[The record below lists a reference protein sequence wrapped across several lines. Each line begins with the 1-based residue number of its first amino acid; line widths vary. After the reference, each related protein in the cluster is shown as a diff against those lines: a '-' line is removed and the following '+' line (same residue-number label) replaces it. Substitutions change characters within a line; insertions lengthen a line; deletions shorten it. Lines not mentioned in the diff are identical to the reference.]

1 MPDLVNPIYKI
12 LFSFLRCAAGNS
24 DTPITKLTPEE
35 WQKLFVEA
43 KRQSVL
49 DVVYTVFQK
58 LPKEN
63 LPPKPLL
70 MRWAAH
76 AEATRDMNKR
86 MNAEAARLTEIFSKE
101 GRHTAVLKGAANARL
116 YPDPLSRQCGD
127 IDFWVDGGFKSVE
140 DLLLK
145 LKFISEHEETS
156 CRHHIHM
163 PKNKDGVTVEIHYRP
178 ASGNP
183 YKNGELQKYLNK
195 EILNSEL
202 VPEGFYSP
210 TIKFALVMQLSHLQQ
225 HFYSKGLGFRQFMD
239 YFILLK
245 HSTENDRR
253 EVADI
258 MKSLYM
264 LKACG
269 AVMWMLEEIF
279 GLERELMLCP
289 PVAWRGK
296 RLMKLALDGGNFGQ
310 YDPKR
315 LSRIN
320 VFVRWFNDRLRA
332 LSWIPFDPVNAIFK
346 ELKYWRATISVIPL
360 RIKRRKIAL

>member
-1 MPDLVNPIYKI
+1 
-12 LFSFLRCAAGNS
+12 
-24 DTPITKLTPEE
+24 
-35 WQKLFVEA
+35 
-43 KRQSVL
+43 
-49 DVVYTVFQK
+49 
-58 LPKEN
+58 
-63 LPPKPLL
+63 

-145 LKFISEHEETS
+145 LKFIPEHEETS

-225 HFYSKGLGFRQFMD
+225 GSPFCGFSQF
-239 YFILLK
+239 
-245 HSTENDRR
+245 
-253 EVADI
+253 
-258 MKSLYM
+258 
-264 LKACG
+264 
-269 AVMWMLEEIF
+269 
-279 GLERELMLCP
+279 
-289 PVAWRGK
+289 
-296 RLMKLALDGGNFGQ
+296 
-310 YDPKR
+310 
-315 LSRIN
+315 
-320 VFVRWFNDRLRA
+320 
-332 LSWIPFDPVNAIFK
+332 
-346 ELKYWRATISVIPL
+346 
-360 RIKRRKIAL
+360 IALAKILASVVLPTPRGPTKRYAWAVLFWMMAFFSVRTTCCCPTTSLKFCGRHFLAMT

>member
-1 MPDLVNPIYKI
+1 MSDYPIYKI
-12 LFSFLRCAAGNS
+12 LFSFLRCAVGNADS
-24 DTPITKLTPEE
+24 AVEKLTPEE
-35 WQKLFVEA
+35 WKKLFIEA
-43 KRQSVL
+43 KRQTIL
-49 DVVYTVFQK
+49 DVVFTTFPK
-58 LPKEN
+58 IPKEN

-70 MRWAAH
+70 MRRAAH

-86 MNAEAARLTEIFSKE
+86 MNAEATRLTEIFSKE
-101 GRHTAVLKGAANARL
+101 GRRTAVLKGAANARL

-127 IDFWVDGGFKSVE
+127 IDFWVEGGFKSVE

-145 LKFISEHEETS
+145 LKFIPEHEDTS

-163 PKNKDGVTVEIHYRP
+163 PKNEDGVTVEIHYKP

-225 HFYSKGLGFRQFMD
+225 HFYSKGLGFRHFMD
-239 YFILLK
+239 YYILLK
-245 HSTENDRR
+245 HSTESDRR
-253 EVADI
+253 EVSAV
-258 MKSLYM
+258 MKSLCM
-264 LKACG
+264 DKACS
-269 AVMWMLEEIF
+269 AVMWMLGEIF
-279 GLERELMLCP
+279 GLERDLMLFAP
-289 PVAWRGK
+289 DEWRGK
-296 RLMKLALDGGNFGQ
+296 KLMKLALDGGNFGQ

-315 LSRIN
+315 MSRIN
-320 VFVRWFNDRLRA
+320 VFVRWFKDRLRA
-332 LSWIPFDPVNAIFK
+332 LSWIPFDPVNAVFK
-346 ELKYWRATISVIPL
+346 ELKYWRATLSLIPR